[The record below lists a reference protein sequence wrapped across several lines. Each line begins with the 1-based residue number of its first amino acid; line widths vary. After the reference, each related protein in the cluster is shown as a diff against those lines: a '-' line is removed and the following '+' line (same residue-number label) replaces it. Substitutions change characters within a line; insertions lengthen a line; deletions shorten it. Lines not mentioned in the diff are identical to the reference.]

1 MNNKKRFKDK
11 RTIWLSFRYKQ
22 KKRDHAGFTLTEIL
36 VSSSIM
42 LVVILGALAFYARSN
57 RVTVDQQQYAELQ
70 HDVRSAMYLLTRD
83 IRMAGVGLPEEF
95 FLYALEG
102 VNNEDQGGEVKP
114 DRIRILGNLEDPLNL
129 TIDQYQGGQGGGAVN
144 IKVND
149 GSFEQYPYPLEFYDD
164 KIVLILPNPKSSCR
178 TGTIRK
184 ITHVIWNA
192 GGTNEGFNTSPGLA
206 PGMNPPGGLTAD
218 SPCSPDDFDGG
229 LVMFVNVKEFWLD
242 VTGKY
247 PNLTPGVKGYLGE
260 PGVLYMTNNGIHYP
274 LAQNIEN
281 FQLEY
286 NGDLDDDGFLDGFK
300 PWDENWTDDQITRIR
315 QVRIYL
321 LGRTPNRFVSVSGQV
336 PKNIF
341 HYRRPGISD
350 SPGTGTD
357 DYHRRFLLE
366 TTVNIRN
373 LNLNLYNTGQR

>member
-1 MNNKKRFKDK
+1 MRMKKRFRDRRKI
-11 RTIWLSFRYKQ
+11 RLFFCPRQ
-22 KKRDHAGFTLTEIL
+22 KEKASPGFTLTEIL

-57 RVTVDQQQYAELQ
+57 RATVDQQQYAELQ
-70 HDVRSAMYLLTRD
+70 HDVRSALYLVTRD

-95 FLYALEG
+95 FVYALEG
-102 VNNEDQGGEVKP
+102 VNNEDQGGEVRP

-129 TIDQYQGGQGGGAVN
+129 KIDQYQGGVGGGAVT
-144 IKVND
+144 IKVED
-149 GSFEQYPYPLEFYDD
+149 ASFEQYPYPLEFYDN

-178 TGTIRK
+178 DGAIRK
-184 ITHVIWNA
+184 IAHVTWST
-192 GGTNEGFNTSPGLA
+192 GGTNEAFNTSPGLA
-206 PGMNPPGGLTAD
+206 PGMNPPGGLTSD

-242 VTGKY
+242 VTGNY
-247 PNLTPGVKGYLGE
+247 PNLTPGVNGYLGE
-260 PGVLYMTNNGIHYP
+260 PGVLYMTNNAIHYP

-286 NGDLDDDGFLDGFK
+286 NGDLDDDGYLDGFQ
-300 PWDENWTDDQITRIR
+300 PWNESWTNDQITRIR

-321 LGRTPNRFVSVSGQV
+321 LGRTPHRFVSVSGKV
-336 PKNIF
+336 PENIY
-341 HYRRPGISD
+341 HYRRPTISD
-350 SPGTGTD
+350 SPGANND

-366 TTVNIRN
+366 TTVNVRN
-373 LNLNLYNTGQR
+373 LNLNLYNTGLR